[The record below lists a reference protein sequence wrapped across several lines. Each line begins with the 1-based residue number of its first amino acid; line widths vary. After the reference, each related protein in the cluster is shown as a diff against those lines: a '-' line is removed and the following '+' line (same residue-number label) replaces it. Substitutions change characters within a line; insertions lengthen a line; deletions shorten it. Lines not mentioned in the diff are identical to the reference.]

1 MNVWDKKND
10 FSHITHFFIIKQ
22 TTKLFL
28 KTNHE
33 VLIMNCTYKINWY
46 NMSLMIV
53 SEQIALHIN
62 FYVDF
67 DFMTHEETSDYFW
80 MLQQLRIMYVD
91 LKLLDLIV
99 IIIDMKRELMN
110 ACESFFQDI
119 NHLLC
124 LWHINKNVLTKCK
137 FDFFSEESWNVFYLK
152 WKLMMYSSS
161 EEAFWSSWIDFIQ
174 KRRFINFDEMKYLIN
189 TYILD
194 FRQRFIKTFIN

>member
-161 EEAFWSSWIDFIQ
+161 EEEILNKTSI
-174 KRRFINFDEMKYLIN
+174 KY
-189 TYILD
+189 TS
-194 FRQRFIKTFIN
+194 